1 MRSVFNVIDSELS
14 GRRLIEASAGTGKTF
29 SLIHIVV
36 RLIVEERIPIE
47 RLLLV
52 TFTKAAT
59 AELKMRVRELL
70 IRAQE
75 AFAESVPDDSRYDPT
90 LLALIKKWRKAGIEA
105 SHASDSGEGQ
115 PVKAALPGT
124 VLKVLVGVGDTIAEG
139 DVIAVI
145 EAMKME
151 TEIKSPLSGVVKSV
165 DIEVGNQVKTGQELV
180 TIG

>member
-59 AELKMRVRELL
+59 ARKV
-70 IRAQE
+70 
-75 AFAESVPDDSRYDPT
+75 
-90 LLALIKKWRKAGIEA
+90 KKDRRL
-105 SHASDSGEGQ
+105 HT
-115 PVKAALPGT
+115 P
-124 VLKVLVGVGDTIAEG
+124 
-139 DVIAVI
+139 
-145 EAMKME
+145 
-151 TEIKSPLSGVVKSV
+151 
-165 DIEVGNQVKTGQELV
+165 
-180 TIG
+180 